1 MEQIAQFLELT
12 ERPAFCAEQGRI
24 TVANSAAA
32 RRLLEPGMEVEPLLS
47 SGQEEYRSFR
57 EGFLYLTL
65 TVGTESYNAVV
76 TSVDGIHIFSLEQHC
91 DSPELRALALAAR
104 ELREPLSGV
113 MASWD
118 AYLDNPAFQP
128 PAEAASITK
137 GLYQLLRLVSN
148 MTPHPAPRME
158 MLDLT
163 ALVREIG
170 EAIDPACRSRQVAL
184 NQSIH
189 PAPIYTQA
197 DGSLLTRAIH
207 NLISNALKFTAPG
220 GSIQLRLT
228 LQGRTA
234 QLSVLDSGG
243 ADAPPIR
250 DPFGRFR
257 RDPGL
262 EDPRSGM
269 GLGLHLVR
277 SAAAA
282 HGGAVHLTQ
291 NRESGVRVTVSLPIR
306 QEKTAVRSPLLH
318 IDYAGEWDPMLIEL
332 ADVLPTEFYEK

>member
-1 MEQIAQFLELT
+1 MDQIAQFLELT
-12 ERPAFCAEQGRI
+12 ERPAFCVEDGRI
-24 TVANSAAA
+24 TVGNTAAV
-32 RRLLEPGMEVEPLLS
+32 RHMLEPGMSVEPLLT
-47 SGQEEYRSFR
+47 SGLEEYRQFR

-65 TVGTESYNAVV
+65 GVHSEQYNAVV
-76 TSVDGIHIFSLEQHC
+76 TCVNSVQIFSLERQC

-104 ELREPLSGV
+104 ELREPLSSI

-118 AYLDNPAFQP
+118 TYLDRPSRELP
-128 PAEAASITK
+128 EDAASITR

-148 MTPHPAPRME
+148 MTPHPAPRPE

-170 EAIDPACRSRQVAL
+170 EAIGPACQSRNVAL
-184 NQSIH
+184 VLELP
-189 PAPIYTQA
+189 PAPIFTQA

-220 GSIQLRLT
+220 GSIELRLA
-228 LQGRTA
+228 LHGRTA
-234 QLSVLDSGG
+234 RLSVRDSGG
-243 ADAPPIR
+243 ADAPAIR

-257 RDPGL
+257 REPDL

-282 HGGAVHLTQ
+282 HGGAVHLTPC
-291 NRESGVRVTVSLPIR
+291 RESGVRVTLSLPVR
-306 QEKTAVRSPLLH
+306 QEKTAVRSPLLR
-318 IDYAGEWDPMLIEL
+318 IDYAGEWDPLLMEL
-332 ADVLPTEFYEK
+332 SEVLSPEFYQK